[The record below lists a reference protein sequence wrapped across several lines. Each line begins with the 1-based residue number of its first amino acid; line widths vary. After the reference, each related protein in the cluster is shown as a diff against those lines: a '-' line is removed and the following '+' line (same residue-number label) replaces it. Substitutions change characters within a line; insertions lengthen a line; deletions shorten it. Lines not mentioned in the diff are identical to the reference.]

1 MVISLAMY
9 FLKRNSLLDTL
20 LSPFMSM
27 LRWPT
32 TPDTF
37 QEAALRMIPVAHQLS
52 MRIMSMLER
61 RGCKHLKPG
70 TLEAAHSLWKD
81 DSRSCLRVL
90 NYPASKFCTHM
101 LCYYHGKVY
110 TKSLH
115 TC

>member
-1 MVISLAMY
+1 
-9 FLKRNSLLDTL
+9 
-20 LSPFMSM
+20 M

-37 QEAALRMIPVAHQLS
+37 QDAALQMIPVAHQLS

-90 NYPASKFCTHM
+90 NYPASKFCTTYVM
-101 LCYYHGKVY
+101 LLSRQNIHKKLTHFLNALPSFLYSVHR
-110 TKSLH
+110 
-115 TC
+115 